1 MFDKRLVSLVP
12 GCLKL
17 VLASVAGKWVA
28 LVATI
33 GIFWVLSGFVAA
45 LLGVGA
51 ALAPMTAALV
61 LAALVAVRAVAL
73 YAGQAAGDR
82 LALRAKATVR
92 ARVNDRLTE
101 LGPAYAETVSTSE
114 AVQTAVEGAEQLEVY
129 FGGYLPQLFYAV
141 LAPVTL
147 FAALVGAAGLPATL
161 LLVCVPLIP
170 MSIMAVMR
178 RAKEVGAAYWDSYV
192 DLGGSFLEAVQG
204 LTTLKVFGAD
214 ERWHQ
219 AMNDEAEGF
228 RKATMRMLMLQLR
241 SIAVMDLVAF
251 GGAALGIIVAVWQ
264 LSSGA
269 ITLAA
274 AFMVVFLSQEFF
286 LPMRRLGSLFHT
298 AMNGMSAARSL
309 WALLDAESPE
319 PGTQAVDAGRPVTLS
334 GLGYRYGERAVLADV
349 DLTIQPGTLTALVGE
364 SGSGKSTLA
373 SILAGRKRAYDG
385 DAFVGDV
392 ELRDADPASL
402 MNQVV
407 LVSTDAHLFCGTL
420 RENLLLANAS
430 ATDEQLWQALEEA
443 RVAAFVRASGGLD
456 MPIEENAANLSGGQ
470 RQRVAVARALVADA
484 PLYLFDEAT
493 SNVDAESEAA
503 IDALIARL
511 AAAGKTVVVV
521 AHRLASVQG
530 ADQIVLL
537 EHGHLAEQGTHNELL
552 ALGGAYARLW
562 DTQERLSAWAAGD
575 RRAATT
581 PQNGGEP
588 AETSVAPSSGVPTAP
603 VAEKPRALRTLWRLS
618 ALVKPMAGWLA
629 LAVLLGSLG
638 SLAATFL
645 MAFGAFGLMDA
656 AGQDA
661 GLGLTTALVLV
672 GACGLL
678 RGPLHYG
685 EQLLNHF
692 IAFKLLARVRDVVF
706 SALRRL
712 APARL
717 EGRRAGDLVSLVTTD
732 IELLEVFYAHTLSPV
747 AIAIV
752 SCVVML
758 AFVGAL
764 APGLVPLAL
773 LGYVVLGV
781 LLPWVGNRLCG
792 TAGHEARRQAGAISA
807 YVLDGLR
814 GLAETLQYG
823 VAEKRAAELADRTAQ
838 AAVPERALQRRNAV
852 NESVA
857 DAVTWAVSLGMLAL
871 AWHEVEAGTLALA
884 PAFVAAFAYLSSF
897 GPVLAVCRLGTSL
910 QRTIAA
916 GARVVALLDEE
927 PETDDVIDGEALGA
941 EQPHAAADG
950 VSFSYAGAKCD
961 GPAVLDDVTLTVEP
975 GSVTCVAGA
984 SGSGKSTLLKLMMR
998 FWDPT
1003 DGSVRVNGHDLR
1015 RVDTK
1020 SLRATEGYLTQTA
1033 QLFCGTLRDN
1043 LTIAKPNATDAELER
1058 ALADA
1063 ALDGLVERLPQG
1075 LDTPVAELGSSLSGG
1090 ERQRLGLARVFLH
1103 DASLVLLDEP
1113 TSNLD
1118 ALSEASVMEAI
1129 ARNKGQRTVVL
1140 VSHRTSTTGFAD
1152 ATFSVQD
1159 GRVS

>member
-12 GCLKL
+12 GCLGL

-33 GIFWVLSGFVAA
+33 GIFWTLSGFVATLA
-45 LLGVGA
+45 GA
-51 ALAPMTAALV
+51 GAPVLAPLPAIALFGTLVV
-61 LAALVAVRAVAL
+61 LRAVAL
-73 YAGQAAGDR
+73 YLGQEAGDR

-92 ARVNDRLTE
+92 ARVNARLTE

-147 FAALVGAAGLPATL
+147 FVALVGVAGLPATL

-214 ERWHQ
+214 ERWHRS
-219 AMNDEAEGF
+219 MNEEAEGF

-251 GGAALGIIVAVWQ
+251 GGAALGIVVAVWQ
-264 LSSGA
+264 LSTGVV
-269 ITLAA
+269 TLAA

-319 PGTQAVDAGRPVTLS
+319 PGTQQVS
-334 GLGYRYGERAVLADV
+334 GGSAIALRDVGYRYGERTVLAGV
-349 DLTIQPGTLTALVGE
+349 TLAIEPGTLTALVGE

-373 SILAGRKRAYDG
+373 SIIAGRKRAYEG
-385 DAFVGDV
+385 DVRIGNV

-402 MNQVV
+402 MGQVV
-407 LVSTDAHLFCGTL
+407 LVGTDAHLFCGTV
-420 RENLLLANAS
+420 RENLLAADAT
-430 ATDEQLWQALEEA
+430 ATDEQLWKALEAA
-443 RVAAFVRASGGLD
+443 RVADFVRASGGLD
-456 MPIEENAANLSGGQ
+456 MAVEENASNLSGGQ
-470 RQRVAVARALVADA
+470 RQRLAVARALVADA
-484 PLYLFDEAT
+484 PVYLFDEAT

-503 IDALIARL
+503 IDDLVASL
-511 AAAGKTVVVV
+511 ASAGKTVIVV
-521 AHRLASVQG
+521 AHRLASVTG
-530 ADQIVLL
+530 AHRIVLL
-537 EHGHLAEQGTHNELL
+537 EHGRLAEQGTHEELL
-552 ALGGAYARLW
+552 AADGAYARLW
-562 DTQERLSAWAAGD
+562 DTQERLGAWAA
-575 RRAATT
+575 
-581 PQNGGEP
+581 PSGEP
-588 AETSVAPSSGVPTAP
+588 VATRQPEQPVAAPAPTAAAP
-603 VAEKPRALRTLWRLS
+603 DRPALAGRPGVLRTLWRLS
-618 ALVKPMAGWLA
+618 GLVRPMAGWLA
-629 LAVLLGSLG
+629 LAVIMGSLG
-638 SLAATFL
+638 SLAATLL

-656 AGQDA
+656 AGQST
-661 GLGLTTALVLV
+661 GVPMVTALVLV
-672 GACGLL
+672 GLCGLL
-678 RGPLHYG
+678 RGPLHYA
-685 EQLLNHF
+685 EQLLNHY

-717 EGRRAGDLVSLVTTD
+717 EGRRAGDLVSLATTD

-747 AIAIV
+747 AIAVV

-758 AFVGAL
+758 AFVGVL
-764 APGLVPLAL
+764 APSL
-773 LGYVVLGV
+773 LPVAFVGYVVLGV
-781 LLPWVGNRLCG
+781 VLPWVGNRLCG
-792 TAGHEARRQAGAISA
+792 DAGHEARRQAGAISA

-823 VAEKRAAELADRTAQ
+823 VADDRARELADRTRA
-838 AAVPERALQRRNAV
+838 AAVPERALQQRNAL

-857 DAVTWAVSLGMLAL
+857 DTVTWVVSLAMLGL
-871 AWHEVEAGTLALA
+871 AWHEVQTGTLSLA

-916 GARVVALLDEE
+916 GGRVLALLDEQ
-927 PETDDVIDGEALGA
+927 PETEDVTEGESLGT
-941 EQPHAAADG
+941 EHPRVTADG
-950 VSFSYAGAKCD
+950 VSFSYDGAACD
-961 GPAVLDDVTLTVEP
+961 GPAVLDDVSIAVKP
-975 GSVTCVAGA
+975 GSITCVSGA

-1003 DGSVRVNGHDLR
+1003 DGSVRINGQDLR
-1015 RVDTK
+1015 TVETV

-1043 LTIAKPNATDAELER
+1043 LAIAKADATDDELLA
-1058 ALADA
+1058 ALHDA
-1063 ALDGLVERLPQG
+1063 ALDGLLARLPHG

-1129 ARNKGQRTVVL
+1129 ARSKGRRTVVL

-1152 ATFSVQD
+1152 AFYSVQD